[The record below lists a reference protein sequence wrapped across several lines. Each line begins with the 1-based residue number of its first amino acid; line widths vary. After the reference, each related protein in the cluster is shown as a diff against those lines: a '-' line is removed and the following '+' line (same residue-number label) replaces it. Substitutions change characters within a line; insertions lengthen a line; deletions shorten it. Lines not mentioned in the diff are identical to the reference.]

1 MDQVRH
7 GPVEIPSGMNAL
19 EAMMWRAEVD
29 PRLRSTVTIVD
40 VLDSEPD
47 WDRLVD
53 AHEWAT
59 HLIPRLRERVLEPY
73 WGAGPPEWVPD
84 PHFAL
89 EFHVRRLHLPAG
101 STRRDLLDL
110 AAILAMSPVDRE
122 RAPWEAM
129 LVSGLEG
136 GRAAYVLKVHHS
148 LADGV
153 GLTQILGLLHSPV
166 REHVPDKPDYPVLR
180 PIAPSRFALTAARLV
195 GAVRGLPSSALGAA
209 TATAGLAGRLVTRP
223 VSTVTDAAE
232 FVASA
237 ARAAVPPAVR
247 GSALLRGRSLNR
259 RFEALD
265 VDLAALR
272 AAGRAAGGSLNDA
285 YLAAVLGGL
294 ARYHQRSGA
303 VPENVPVGMPVN
315 TRDEDDP
322 LGGNHWSGKRFSAP
336 LDELDPAARIRRVR
350 AIVRAVT
357 GERVTD
363 ALGLIAPVLASLP
376 APLLAQVQG
385 GATMAI
391 DVQVSNVPGMA
402 GPVYLAGAEIVRSY
416 PFAPLPGAAAMIAL
430 SSHAG
435 TCCVAVNLD
444 PAAITD
450 PEAFR
455 EDLEAGFAE
464 VLALADR
471 PLDVDR
477 PTGAS

>member
-1 MDQVRH
+1 MRERETTVEQQG
-7 GPVEIPSGMNAL
+7 GPVGVPSEMNAL

-40 VLDSEPD
+40 VLDSVPD

-73 WGAGPPEWVPD
+73 WGWGPPEWVPD

-89 EFHVRRLHLPAG
+89 GFHVRRQHLPEGAG
-101 STRRDLLDL
+101 MRELLDH
-110 AAILAMSPVDRE
+110 AALLAMSPVDRE
-122 RAPWEAM
+122 RAPWEAV
-129 LVSGLEG
+129 LVTGLDG

-153 GLTQILGLLHSPV
+153 GLMQILGLLHSPV
-166 REHVPDKPDYPVLR
+166 REHVADKPDYPVL
-180 PIAPSRFALTAARLV
+180 PPEAPSRLGLTTRRL
-195 GAVRGLPSSALGAA
+195 GGLVRALPSTALGAA
-209 TATAGLAGRLVTRP
+209 MSGAGLAGRLVTRP
-223 VSTVTDAAE
+223 VSTVTDTAA

-237 ARAAVPPAVR
+237 ARAAIPPAVR
-247 GSALLRGRSLNR
+247 GSELLRGRSLNR

-265 VDLAALR
+265 VDFAALR
-272 AAGRAAGGSLNDA
+272 AAGRAAGGSVNDA

-294 ARYHQRSGA
+294 ARYHRRSGE
-303 VPENVPVGMPVN
+303 VPASVPLGMPVN
-315 TRDEDDP
+315 TRDDADP
-322 LGGNHWSGKRFSAP
+322 LGGNHWAGKRFAAP
-336 LDELDPAARIRRVR
+336 LDELDPAARIREIR
-350 AIVRAVT
+350 AIVQAVT
-357 GERVTD
+357 GERVND

-391 DVQVSNVPGMA
+391 DVQVSNVPGMR

-430 SSHAG
+430 TSHAG

-450 PEAFR
+450 PDSFR
-455 EDLEAGFAE
+455 TDLEAGFAE
-464 VLALADR
+464 VLAL
-471 PLDVDR
+471 
-477 PTGAS
+477 GE